1 MRKVFEPLTNT
12 IENTSENLTKSI
24 TETSIKNNKALEK
37 LNDKLLEIMND
48 RGIIASFLMF
58 PLSKITN
65 PEHTSQFTLV
75 KDPDSNRVNVLLKNE
90 TIPVTLYRNLLTFR
104 DTDKK
109 FELQGNLL
117 KMITNKNYN
126 VDLANLPD
134 KKQIFDLA
142 TEMYFDEKTS
152 GNKSTGD

>member
-1 MRKVFEPLTNT
+1 MKKVFEPLTNT

-37 LNDKLLEIMND
+37 LNDNFLEIMND

-75 KDPDSNRVNVLLKNE
+75 KDPDSNRVNV
-90 TIPVTLYRNLLTFR
+90 
-104 DTDKK
+104 
-109 FELQGNLL
+109 
-117 KMITNKNYN
+117 
-126 VDLANLPD
+126 PD
-134 KKQIFDLA
+134 KK
-142 TEMYFDEKTS
+142 
-152 GNKSTGD
+152 